1 MATVATYQIGPPGRP
16 SIYHDNGFLDRFSR
30 RAPTMADRA
39 KYMEWAALLE
49 AAEVAQRVPLIP
61 HNDLPDALAAYRH
74 FLYGKGTDR
83 TFSYNRY
90 VASDISGSTPLN
102 NAILDFRYGVESLA
116 IPRPVGSATSF
127 QVTSGSIPCGSNE
140 PDLSDL
146 FPYPAT
152 ENWQKALGSHMIRL
166 SGSVTV
172 SVSGSGTNRGYEV
185 LMTLYAEDQYNFNPD
200 AKDIA
205 TGIPD
210 SANGVFEVTGLAQQY
225 MNYSTLTWMLRWTGV
240 TANPPAVS
248 RLAGRRDRQPGDNRR
263 VRNRI

>member
-172 SVSGSGTNRGYEV
+172 SVSGSNRGYEV